1 MLKRRRSCWLFV
13 VLSVYLFSTFLLYH
27 RSNNNS
33 AIRDNNNDELIS
45 HSSLSFISLHVDPD
59 HVCEKS
65 NNLSSTEVF
74 CHWKYI
80 NETSVS
86 GGGGAA
92 ILTCLIQSI
101 HSTRLKDHRSTINI
115 CKTISL
121 FQEAAIGF
129 PSSVISLDKFNQP
142 YQLPIYRHF
151 NETFSICNC
160 SKLQDRVNPYPIY
173 EKSDLGIGD
182 SSKTVPN
189 YLSSSSSSSFQCDIL
204 HGSSLCPTDNIDLV
218 ENLPL
223 WGFIDINWNE
233 YIARSGRLLWPTC
246 TMEETTK
253 EGLHNQ
259 YRLFQRRQCN

>member
-1 MLKRRRSCWLFV
+1 MNS
-13 VLSVYLFSTFLLYH
+13 
-27 RSNNNS
+27 S
-33 AIRDNNNDELIS
+33 AILRCHLFHCMLIQIMS
-45 HSSLSFISLHVDPD
+45 VKKVTICRQRKCFVIGSISMKLA
-59 HVCEKS
+59 
-65 NNLSSTEVF
+65 
-74 CHWKYI
+74 YQ
-80 NETSVS
+80 
-86 GGGGAA
+86 GGGAA